1 MELYINTDAL
11 PEGYDINFHSR
22 EEWHSIHHENEGFL
36 LVTPAGV
43 KTFDIPPRHRS
54 DVYNLMYEERQLAVC
69 ALALEWLK
77 KVPAEKKKK
86 KKIRTLAW
94 VHPSSG
100 LVWDLFA
107 STPDL
112 RPGATVKMVRKAL
125 RAKLTKYTKRVHTE
139 PAKKEVSVKIS
150 KKDLKKVRFADPAGT
165 FFGGVVGTPESD
177 KSFSVRTKGGENAYV
192 AREELNRSIFRL
204 PFEQRFL
211 AVAALLKI
219 KLDKLPEGTL
229 VRSVEIYNFR
239 EPLEDKPLDGAEL
252 FLPSSGFYTEKPR
265 TVDTWCAVVDSVL
278 HMYTKPDAKEVEVE
292 LTSDDLARVD
302 VNNFDYHTPFDTF
315 DVHCLPDIGF
325 TVTFLDGTKKKF
337 TPKARHRR
345 SIYNGRFEDRIYA
358 VAALAAEKAKSQ
370 TRSGLVTVKYDGGLG
385 EARREILG
393 TANNLLLPL
402 TVEGINDLLDEKF
415 KIKTVE

>member
-11 PEGYDINFHSR
+11 PEGYSINFHSH
-22 EEWHSIHHENEGFL
+22 EEWRSIHRNNEGFL

-43 KTFDIPPRHRS
+43 KSFDIPQCHRS
-54 DVYNLMYEERQLAVC
+54 DVYDLMYEERQLAVC
-69 ALALEWLK
+69 ALAIEQLK
-77 KVPAEKKKK
+77 KVPAKKKV
-86 KKIRTLAW
+86 RTLAW
-94 VHPSSG
+94 VAPSCG
-100 LVWDLFA
+100 LVWNLFA

-112 RPGATVKMVRKAL
+112 HPGATVKAVRGAL
-125 RAKLTKYTKRVHTE
+125 KAKLAKYTERVPAE
-139 PAKKEVSVKIS
+139 PVKKEVSIHIR
-150 KKDLKKVRFADPAGT
+150 KKDLKKVLFADSAGT
-165 FFGGVVGTPESD
+165 FFSGVVGEPESD
-177 KSFSVRTKGGENAYV
+177 KSFSVRADGVENAYM
-192 AREELNRSIFRL
+192 AREELNRSIFGL

-219 KLDKLPEGTL
+219 KLDKLPEDTL
-229 VRSVEIYNFR
+229 VRSVEIYNFS
-239 EPLEDKPLDGAEL
+239 ELLEDEPLDGAAL
-252 FLPSSGFYTEKPR
+252 FLPSPGLYADNPR

-302 VNNFDYHTPFDTF
+302 MHNFDHHAPFDTF
-315 DVHCLPDIGF
+315 DAHCLPDIGF

-337 TPKARHRR
+337 TPKDRHHR
-345 SIYNGRFEDRIYA
+345 SIYNGRFEDRVYA

-370 TRSGLVTVKYDGGLG
+370 TRSGLVTVKYDGRMG

-402 TVEGINDLLDEKF
+402 TIEGINDLLEEKF
-415 KIKTVE
+415 EIKTVE